1 MFNCLYGASRFGVNG
16 ANGFNGFNGWL
27 ILMPLFRL
35 ALMAGAIVLIF
46 KFFKKYTK
54 NREALKILAS
64 RYASGEI
71 TEEDYVNRKKFLD
84 EK

>member
-16 ANGFNGFNGWL
+16 VNSFNGWL
-27 ILMPLFRL
+27 ILIPLFRL

-54 NREALKILAS
+54 NTGNAEALKILAS

-71 TEEDYVNRKKFLD
+71 TEEDYINRKKFLD